1 MATLKNTRLTVHI
14 CNIIISILCVL
25 SIAAYFISPLWQ
37 VDLRYKLTAET
48 LEPLLSDNEKSLNTE
63 GTASFDSDLT
73 FGDSEHFELDF
84 KEVLGDEGIDLHLS
98 LTIKTKDVLSS
109 LYSDPSDTV
118 HTMLGGLV
126 NEAVGQIIE
135 PMHEVAR
142 KLARV
147 ASRQVLHDK
156 LREHIR
162 DGYGGK
168 TEEEIDR
175 IFDNAGISDEY
186 IDNKVD
192 SIIESLY
199 KDGAN
204 VGSVSNDVIS
214 AIEDALNKVHQSD
227 PEQFKK
233 TELNADDRTQVRKNV
248 EDALKLLAED
258 DGSINV
264 DNLIADMVLEALG
277 ASSSSETTNE
287 EPPSD
292 ETASANGATPLS
304 SVTTINE
311 SSIEEVKIELQKLL
325 AEKLEKSVKTIA
337 SVLKYISFVLLFT
350 FFTWAY
356 LIIKILCKIQ
366 KKNNAIK
373 LKLPIWLGTLPA
385 IVLWLLPTLAMS
397 AIQNALVGTESGG
410 AFSSLALTFSSGATF
425 SFFVAV
431 FFIFFS
437 LLFYGKQRGILRRY
451 QKGLLK
457 DTTTPKKKKPKKN
470 PYENDLEFVRA
481 SDYNDDV
488 CVGD

>member
-84 KEVLGDEGIDLHLS
+84 KEVLGEDGIDLHLS

-109 LYSDPSDTV
+109 LYSDPTKTV

-126 NEAVGQIIE
+126 DDAVDQIIQ

-142 KLARV
+142 KVARV

-168 TEEEIDR
+168 SEEEIDI
-175 IFDNAGISDEY
+175 IFDNAGITDEY

-192 SIIESLY
+192 KIIESLY
-199 KDGAN
+199 EDGAS

-214 AIEDALNKVHQSD
+214 AIDEALLKVHQSD
-227 PEQFKK
+227 PEQFTK
-233 TELNADDRTQVRKNV
+233 TSLNANDKEKVRQNV
-248 EDALKLLAED
+248 EDALKLLAQD

-264 DNLIADMVLEALG
+264 DNLIADMVLESLG
-277 ASSSSETTNE
+277 ADSSDQTTDEN
-287 EPPSD
+287 PPSD
-292 ETASANGATPLS
+292 ETASANAIAPLS
-304 SVTTINE
+304 ATTEMSEN
-311 SSIEEVKIELQKLL
+311 SIDEVKAELQRVL
-325 AEKLEKSVKTIA
+325 AEKLEKNVKTIA
-337 SVLKYISFVLLFT
+337 SVLKYVSLVLFFT

-356 LIIKILCKIQ
+356 LIIKILFKLR

-385 IVLWLLPTLAMS
+385 IILWLLPTLAMS
-397 AIQNALVGTESGG
+397 AITRMLAETESAG
-410 AFSSLALTFSSGATF
+410 ALSGLSLTFSSGAIF

-437 LLFYGKQRGILRRY
+437 LFFYGRKRGVLRRY

-457 DTTTPKKKKPKKN
+457 DNQTEKKKKPKKN
-470 PYENDLEFVRA
+470 PYRNDLEFIGG
-481 SDYNDDV
+481 SDYDEDV